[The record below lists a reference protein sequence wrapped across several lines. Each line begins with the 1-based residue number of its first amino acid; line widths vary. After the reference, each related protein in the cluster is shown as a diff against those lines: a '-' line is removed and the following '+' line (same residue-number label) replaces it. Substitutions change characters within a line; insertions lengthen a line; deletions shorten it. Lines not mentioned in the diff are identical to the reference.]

1 MVNSTLK
8 GALLPELHMV
18 RQKEW
23 TQQLS
28 YPSLSVY
35 CTECFPATWESGPV
49 QHWCHTWSTSEA
61 QHCLDLSI
69 AMVSLVL
76 QKSEKQHPSLGVF
89 ENGVL
94 QPKCIWWK
102 RWLPICQ
109 KKPIAHIRYIYT
121 YNGSLIFFIDGCC
134 DVQKV
139 TICCFALH
147 MSGRMTG
154 PIFQAH
160 HAHWPSKI
168 HIPTSRSTMQSCISK
183 KQSQSHSILFNVTF
197 LLSYFPCFERPRE
210 RVDELCI
217 SNFKASETLQQQR
230 AGHVSW
236 TGKNW

>member
-1 MVNSTLK
+1 
-8 GALLPELHMV
+8 MV

-35 CTECFPATWESGPV
+35 CTGCFPATWESGPV
-49 QHWCHTWSTSEA
+49 QHWCHTWNTSEA

-76 QKSEKQHPSLGVF
+76 QKSEKTTSLLGSFWEWSTATKMHLVK
-89 ENGVL
+89 EVAAYL
-94 QPKCIWWK
+94 PKKTYCSY
-102 RWLPICQ
+102 Q
-109 KKPIAHIRYIYT
+109 VYIHT

-168 HIPTSRSTMQSCISK
+168 HMPTSRSTMQSCISK

-197 LLSYFPCFERPRE
+197 LLSYFPCFERPRQW
-210 RVDELCI
+210 VDELCI

-230 AGHVSW
+230 AGHASW

>member
-1 MVNSTLK
+1 MNS
-8 GALLPELHMV
+8 A
-18 RQKEW
+18 
-23 TQQLS
+23 
-28 YPSLSVY
+28 
-35 CTECFPATWESGPV
+35 TE
-49 QHWCHTWSTSEA
+49 
-61 QHCLDLSI
+61 LSI
-69 AMVSLVL
+69 TIRLLYRVL
-76 QKSEKQHPSLGVF
+76 PCHSGIRTCAALMPHMEHIWSSALPRFVHCDGVTGATEIGKNNIPPWEF
-89 ENGVL
+89 LRMEYCNQNAFGERGGCL
-94 QPKCIWWK
+94 FA
-102 RWLPICQ
+102 
-109 KKPIAHIRYIYT
+109 KKKTYCSYQVYIHT

-168 HIPTSRSTMQSCISK
+168 HMPTSRSTMQSCISK

-197 LLSYFPCFERPRE
+197 LLSYFPCFERPRQW
-210 RVDELCI
+210 VDELCI

-230 AGHVSW
+230 AGHASW